1 MAAVLDGLAGG
12 PGLSRPVVALLFTTH
27 GWFVVVHGM
36 LFGGLFLASLAGA
49 FVALLAFRP
58 DWLTIE
64 GRRRL
69 SQTAKAVSVL
79 AAAAGWA
86 TVLMGAFT
94 VDPLF
99 HGGQDPPAHILESYS
114 GTMRWVTWA
123 MPGKEDLA
131 LMSILLASAAAVAV
145 LSRGERLAEPG
156 WTRRV
161 TLTFFGLAFVFASTA
176 ALLGAFLA
184 KVGPIV

>member
-1 MAAVLDGLAGG
+1 
-12 PGLSRPVVALLFTTH
+12 
-27 GWFVVVHGM
+27 
-36 LFGGLFLASLAGA
+36 
-49 FVALLAFRP
+49 
-58 DWLTIE
+58 
-64 GRRRL
+64 
-69 SQTAKAVSVL
+69 
-79 AAAAGWA
+79 
-86 TVLMGAFT
+86 
-94 VDPLF
+94 
-99 HGGQDPPAHILESYS
+99 
-114 GTMRWVTWA
+114 MRWVTWA